1 MLHEMASGT
10 RPFRGDTRMSTIGA
24 ILKDEPSSI
33 TELKPSLP
41 RQLGRIIRRCL
52 AKDPDRRYQTTLDLR
67 NELEEL
73 KAEIDSGVHAAGSR
87 HAPARRRR
95 VVLGAVA
102 VLAVV
107 ASFAILAWVRREPP
121 QRESSFTSV
130 PLTSGIGEETR
141 PNWSPGGEFI
151 TFARVTEAGLD
162 VMVQPVPTGEAV
174 ALVNGPGDDTV
185 PRWSPDGRYLAFAST
200 TEPGSPV
207 YLVPPHGG
215 TPRKLFDTF
224 IPTLSDVISESMGD
238 RPWSP
243 DSQTLLASRGAA
255 IYRIGRN
262 NQETEKLTAPSPG
275 SWDLTASYS
284 FDGERI
290 VFMRTVGDEKVLMV
304 IPAAGG
310 EPELIQ
316 ANAWEPA
323 FRPDGRHLLFLTD
336 RGGDNVNLWE
346 LDLETGGLR
355 QLTTETRHTVWSF
368 SVSATN
374 RIAYE
379 VFWHDTFLFEVDV
392 ITGERRQLTSH
403 TKRNYGARWSP
414 EGGTIAYGSTRTGN
428 SEIFLHHLD
437 GRPETQLTNDPG
449 PDGFQDWSPNG
460 RQIIFTSQ
468 RQDNPRRLFIAN
480 SDGGGERLLVDQL
493 VLGPARWSPDDKRIA
508 YLAWADGP
516 RSLWTVAP
524 DGSGAR
530 QVIPDR
536 AKSRGVQSFDW
547 YRDSR
552 HGIYKRGRGAKS
564 MMIAVDLETG
574 EEQLLFTGSFIEMDV
589 APDGSAVA
597 FCFGRGH
604 MSMGLAVLKL
614 EPPADPQGLPQAVGE
629 PEYVV
634 RAEATWHVHNGG
646 WSPDSK
652 SLVYTRDQDY
662 SDIYELVEK
671 E

>member
-1 MLHEMASGT
+1 
-10 RPFRGDTRMSTIGA
+10 MSTIGA
-24 ILKDEPSSI
+24 ILKDEPSSV
-33 TELKPSLP
+33 TELRPSLP
-41 RQLGRIIRRCL
+41 RHAGRIIRRCL

-73 KAEIDSGVHAAGSR
+73 KAEIDSGAHAASSR
-87 HAPARRRR
+87 HAPARRRW

-107 ASFAILAWVRREPP
+107 ASFAILAWVTRESP
-121 QRESSFTSV
+121 QRESSYNSV
-130 PLTSGIGEETR
+130 PLTSGIGGETQ

-162 VMVQPVPTGEAV
+162 VMVQPVTAGEAV
-174 ALVNGPGDDTV
+174 ALVAGPGDNTV

-200 TEPGSPV
+200 AEPGSPV

-224 IPTLSDVISESMGD
+224 IPTLDDVVSWSMGD
-238 RPWSP
+238 RPWAP
-243 DSQTLLASRGAA
+243 DSQTLLVSRRGA
-255 IYRIGRN
+255 IYRIGRD
-262 NQETEKLTAPSPG
+262 NQDMEQLSVPPPG
-275 SWDLTASYS
+275 SGDFTASYS

-290 VFMRTVGDEKVLMV
+290 VFTRIGGGDRIVMTM
-304 IPAAGG
+304 PAAGG
-310 EPELIQ
+310 DPELIQ
-316 ANAWEPA
+316 ANAWDPA

-336 RGGDNVNLWE
+336 RGGDEDNLWE

-355 QLTTETRHTVWSF
+355 QLTTETRHWVMSF

-392 ITGERRQLTSH
+392 ITGERHQLTSH
-403 TKRNYGARWSP
+403 TGHNYGARWSP
-414 EGGTIAYGSTRTGN
+414 EGGAIAYGSTRTGN
-428 SEIFLHHLD
+428 SQIFLHHLD
-437 GRPETQLTNDPG
+437 GRPETQLTDAPAT
-449 PDGFQDWSPNG
+449 FQDWSPDG
-460 RQIIFTSQ
+460 RQLIFISQ
-468 RQDNPRRLFIAN
+468 RQDDSGRLFVAN
-480 SDGGGERLLVDQL
+480 SDGGGERLLVDQP
-493 VLGPARWSPDDKRIA
+493 VSGSGRWSPDDKRIA
-508 YLAWADGP
+508 YLARADGFE
-516 RSLWTVAP
+516 SLWTVAP

-530 QVIPDR
+530 PVIPGR
-536 AKSRGVQSFDW
+536 AEFQGVQAFDW

-564 MMIAVDLETG
+564 AMIAVDLETG
-574 EEQLLFTGSFIEMDV
+574 EEQLLFTGPFIEMDV

-597 FCFGRGH
+597 FLSGRGH

-614 EPPADPQGLPQAVGE
+614 EPPMDPQGLPQAVGE

-634 RAEATWHVHNGG
+634 RAEGTWHVHNGG

-662 SDIYELVEK
+662 SDIYELVE
-671 E
+671 EE